1 MQRLSRRTKASRVL
15 CCRTPGRCGCYMQ
28 DRSDSSRHPSSH
40 EVAIEFVAASYIGA
54 DRNALVSDLNLKIRS
69 GETMILL
76 GRSGAGKSTTLKLI
90 NRMLD
95 PTSGQVRV
103 LDKPTVDWEPTQ
115 LRRRIGYVIQEI
127 GLFPHW
133 TVTRN
138 IETVPRLLGWE
149 PGRITAR
156 TSELLQAVGM
166 PAQEFRHRYPHE
178 LSGGQRQ
185 RVGLAR
191 ALAGDPAILIMDE
204 PFGALDPLTR
214 AELQQEFRRLQQTLK
229 KTAVLVTH
237 DLIEALKL
245 GDRIAVVEEG
255 KLIGDYSREEF
266 LKASDRISPAYFE
279 NLREAEP
286 VLRRLWEQRGA

>member
-1 MQRLSRRTKASRVL
+1 MVASPRSFSL
-15 CCRTPGRCGCYMQ
+15 RYMQ
-28 DRSDSSRHPSSH
+28 DRSHSSH
-40 EVAIEFVAASYIGA
+40 SNEVAIEFIAASYATAESGT
-54 DRNALVSDLNLKIRS
+54 LVSDLNLKIRG

-95 PTSGQVRV
+95 PTAGQVRV
-103 LDKPTVDWEPTQ
+103 LGKPTVDWDPTQ

-133 TVTRN
+133 TVARN

-149 PGRITAR
+149 RQRIATR
-156 TSELLQAVGM
+156 TNELLQAVGM
-166 PAQEFRHRYPHE
+166 PAQEFRNRYPHE

-191 ALAGDPAILIMDE
+191 ALAADPPILIMDE

-214 AELQQEFRRLQQTLK
+214 AEVQYEFRRLQEKLR
-229 KTAVLVTH
+229 KTAVIVTH
-237 DLIEALKL
+237 DLVEALTL

-255 KLIGDYSREEF
+255 KIIGDYSREEF
-266 LKASDRISPAYFE
+266 LYAADRVSPAYLDS
-279 NLREAEP
+279 LRAAEP
-286 VLRRLWEQRGA
+286 LLRRLREQPGA

>member
-1 MQRLSRRTKASRVL
+1 MVASPRSFSL
-15 CCRTPGRCGCYMQ
+15 RYMQ
-28 DRSDSSRHPSSH
+28 DRSHSSH
-40 EVAIEFVAASYIGA
+40 SNEVAIEFIAASYATAESGT
-54 DRNALVSDLNLKIRS
+54 LVSDLNLKIRG

-103 LDKPTVDWEPTQ
+103 LGKPTVDWEPTE

-133 TVTRN
+133 TVARN

-149 PGRITAR
+149 RQRIAAR
-156 TSELLQAVGM
+156 TNELLQAVGM
-166 PAQEFRHRYPHE
+166 PAQEFRNRYPHE

-191 ALAGDPAILIMDE
+191 ALAADPPILIMDE

-214 AELQQEFRRLQQTLK
+214 AEVQYEFRRLQEKLR
-229 KTAVLVTH
+229 KTAVIVTH
-237 DLIEALKL
+237 DLVEALTL

-255 KLIGDYSREEF
+255 KIIGDYSREEF
-266 LKASDRISPAYFE
+266 LYAADRVSPAYLDS
-279 NLREAEP
+279 LRAAEP
-286 VLRRLWEQRGA
+286 LLRRLREQPGA

>member
-1 MQRLSRRTKASRVL
+1 MVASPRSFSL
-15 CCRTPGRCGCYMQ
+15 RYMQ
-28 DRSDSSRHPSSH
+28 DRSHSSH
-40 EVAIEFVAASYIGA
+40 SNEVAIEFVAASYATVDGS
-54 DRNALVSDLNLKIRS
+54 ALVTDLSLNVRS

-103 LDKPTVDWEPTQ
+103 LGKPTIDWEPTQ

-133 TVTRN
+133 TVARN

-149 PGRITAR
+149 RERITAR
-156 TSELLQAVGM
+156 ANELLQAVGM
-166 PAQEFRHRYPHE
+166 PAQEFRDRYPHE

-191 ALAGDPAILIMDE
+191 ALAADPPILIMDE

-214 AELQQEFRRLQQTLK
+214 AEVQHEFRRLQQELR

-237 DLIEALKL
+237 DLVEALTL
-245 GDRIAVVEEG
+245 GDRVAVVEEG
-255 KLIGDYSREEF
+255 KIIGDYSREEF
-266 LKASDRISPAYFE
+266 LNAGDRVSPAYLDS
-279 NLREAEP
+279 LRNAEP
-286 VLRRLWEQRGA
+286 LLRRLREQSGG

>member
-1 MQRLSRRTKASRVL
+1 M
-15 CCRTPGRCGCYMQ
+15 P
-28 DRSDSSRHPSSH
+28 DRSDTSHLTSSN
-40 EVAIEFVAASYIGA
+40 EGVIEFVATSYATA
-54 DRNALVSDLNLKIRS
+54 DGSALVSGLNLSIRS

-103 LDKPTVDWEPTQ
+103 LGKPTVDWEPTQ

-133 TVTRN
+133 TVARN

-149 PGRITAR
+149 IDRITAR
-156 TSELLQAVGM
+156 TNELLQAVGM
-166 PAQEFRHRYPHE
+166 PAQEFRDRYPHE

-191 ALAGDPAILIMDE
+191 ALAADPAILIMDE

-214 AELQQEFRRLQQTLK
+214 AQVQHEFRRLQEKLR

-237 DLIEALKL
+237 DLVEALTL
-245 GDRIAVVEEG
+245 GDRIAVVEDG

-266 LKASDRISPAYFE
+266 LNAGDRISPAYLE
-279 NLREAEP
+279 SLRNAEP
-286 VLRRLWEQRGA
+286 LLRRIREQSGA

>member
-1 MQRLSRRTKASRVL
+1 MVASPRSFSL
-15 CCRTPGRCGCYMQ
+15 RYMQ
-28 DRSDSSRHPSSH
+28 DRSHSSH
-40 EVAIEFVAASYIGA
+40 SNEVAIEFIAASYATAESGT
-54 DRNALVSDLNLKIRS
+54 LVSDLNLKIRG

-95 PTSGQVRV
+95 PTCGQVRV
-103 LDKPTVDWEPTQ
+103 LGKPTVDWEPTE

-133 TVTRN
+133 TVARN

-149 PGRITAR
+149 RQRIATR
-156 TSELLQAVGM
+156 TNELLQAVGM
-166 PAQEFRHRYPHE
+166 PAQEFRNRYPHE

-191 ALAGDPAILIMDE
+191 ALAADPPILIMDE

-214 AELQQEFRRLQQTLK
+214 AEVQYEFRRLQEKLR
-229 KTAVLVTH
+229 KTAVIVTH
-237 DLIEALKL
+237 DLVEALTL

-255 KLIGDYSREEF
+255 KIIGDYSREEF
-266 LKASDRISPAYFE
+266 LYAADRVSPAYLDS
-279 NLREAEP
+279 LRAAEP
-286 VLRRLWEQRGA
+286 LLRRLREQPGA

>member
-1 MQRLSRRTKASRVL
+1 
-15 CCRTPGRCGCYMQ
+15 MQ
-28 DRSDSSRHPSSH
+28 DRSHSSH
-40 EVAIEFVAASYIGA
+40 SNEVAIEFIAASYATAQSGT
-54 DRNALVSDLNLKIRS
+54 LVSELNLKIHG

-103 LDKPTVDWEPTQ
+103 LGKPTVEWNPSE

-133 TVTRN
+133 TVARN

-149 PGRITAR
+149 RGRITGR
-156 TSELLQAVGM
+156 TSELLQTVGM
-166 PAQEFRHRYPHE
+166 PAQEFRDRYPHE

-191 ALAGDPAILIMDE
+191 ALAADPPILIMDE

-214 AELQQEFRRLQQTLK
+214 AEVQHEFRRLQAELR

-237 DLIEALKL
+237 DLVEALTL

-255 KLIGDYSREEF
+255 KIIGDYSREEF
-266 LKASDRISPAYFE
+266 LNAGDRVSPAYLE
-279 NLREAEP
+279 SLRNAEP
-286 VLRRLWEQRGA
+286 LLRRIREQSGG

>member
-1 MQRLSRRTKASRVL
+1 MVASPRSFSL
-15 CCRTPGRCGCYMQ
+15 RYMQ
-28 DRSDSSRHPSSH
+28 DRSHSSH
-40 EVAIEFVAASYIGA
+40 SNEVAIEFIAASYATAESGT
-54 DRNALVSDLNLKIRS
+54 LVSDLNLKIRG

-103 LDKPTVDWEPTQ
+103 LGKPTVDWEPTE

-133 TVTRN
+133 TVARN

-149 PGRITAR
+149 RQRIATR
-156 TSELLQAVGM
+156 TNELLQAVGM
-166 PAQEFRHRYPHE
+166 PAQEFRNRYPHE

-191 ALAGDPAILIMDE
+191 ALAADPPILIMDE

-214 AELQQEFRRLQQTLK
+214 AEVQYEFRRLQEKLR
-229 KTAVLVTH
+229 KTAVIVTH
-237 DLIEALKL
+237 DLVEALTL

-255 KLIGDYSREEF
+255 KIIGDYSREEF
-266 LKASDRISPAYFE
+266 LYAADRVSPAYLDS
-279 NLREAEP
+279 LRAAEP
-286 VLRRLWEQRGA
+286 LLRRLREQPGA

>member
-1 MQRLSRRTKASRVL
+1 
-15 CCRTPGRCGCYMQ
+15 MQ
-28 DRSDSSRHPSSH
+28 DRSERSQHPSSN
-40 EVAIEFVAASYIGA
+40 EVAIEFLAVSYAGA
-54 DRNALVSDLNLKIRS
+54 NGKALVSDLNMAIRS

-95 PTSGQVRV
+95 PTAGQVRV
-103 LDKPTVDWEPTQ
+103 LGKPTVDWEPTE
-115 LRRRIGYVIQEI
+115 LRRRMGYVIQEI

-133 TVTRN
+133 TVARN

-149 PGRITAR
+149 AGRIAAR

-166 PAQEFRHRYPHE
+166 PPQEFRDRYPHQ

-191 ALAGDPAILIMDE
+191 ALAADPAILIMDE

-214 AELQQEFRRLQQTLK
+214 AELQREFRRLQQSLR

-255 KLIGDYSREEF
+255 RIIGCYSPEEF
-266 LKASDRISPAYFE
+266 LQAADRISPAYLDS
-279 NLREAEP
+279 LRDAEP
-286 VLRRLWEQRGA
+286 VLRRLREQSGA

>member
-1 MQRLSRRTKASRVL
+1 ML
-15 CCRTPGRCGCYMQ
+15 RTPRNSGPRYTQGR
-28 DRSDSSRHPSSH
+28 SNTPHNTSTN
-40 EVAIEFVAASYIGA
+40 EVAIEFVAASYASA
-54 DRNALVSDLNLKIRS
+54 DGNALVSDLTLNIRS

-103 LDKPTVDWEPTQ
+103 LGKPTVDWEPTE

-133 TVTRN
+133 TVARN

-149 PGRITAR
+149 RERIAAR
-156 TSELLQAVGM
+156 ANELLQAVGM
-166 PAQEFRHRYPHE
+166 PAQEFRDRYPHE

-191 ALAGDPAILIMDE
+191 ALAADPPILIMDE

-214 AELQQEFRRLQQTLK
+214 AEVQQEFRRLQERLK

-237 DLIEALKL
+237 DLLEALRL
-245 GDRIAVVEEG
+245 GDRIAIVENG

-266 LKASDRISPAYFE
+266 LKASDRVSPAYFE
-279 NLREAEP
+279 SLRDAEP
-286 VLRRLWEQRGA
+286 VLRRIREQSGA

>member
-1 MQRLSRRTKASRVL
+1 
-15 CCRTPGRCGCYMQ
+15 MQ
-28 DRSDSSRHPSSH
+28 DRSDSSRNTSGN
-40 EVAIEFVAASYIGA
+40 EVAIEFVAASYAGA
-54 DRNALVSDLNLKIRS
+54 EGNVLVTDLNLSIRS

-103 LDKPTVDWEPTQ
+103 LGKPTVDWDATQ
-115 LRRRIGYVIQEI
+115 LRRCIGYVIQEI

-133 TVTRN
+133 TVVRN
-138 IETVPRLLGWE
+138 IETVPRLLGWDS
-149 PGRITAR
+149 AR
-156 TSELLQAVGM
+156 TAARANELLQAVGM
-166 PAQEFRHRYPHE
+166 PAQEFRNRYPHE

-191 ALAGDPAILIMDE
+191 ALAADPAILIMDE

-214 AELQQEFRRLQQTLK
+214 AELQHEFRQLQQRLK

-255 KLIGDYSREEF
+255 RLIGCYSPEEF
-266 LKASDRISPAYFE
+266 LKAADRISPAYLDT
-279 NLREAEP
+279 LRDAEP
-286 VLRRLWEQRGA
+286 VLRRLREQSGA